1 MTTGNVEI
9 VRKMFD
15 SRARGDLDAFAG
27 SFHPQAEF
35 HPLAGDGR
43 VYHGPE
49 GVRQFFSDL
58 TSRGVSVEV
67 SSHQFLDRDE
77 YVVILGAIRRR
88 EPGGTTESSAAWV
101 MKLDEGKVIEGTGY
115 TVCADALAAVGTRLS
130 GV

>member
-1 MTTGNVEI
+1 MTAGNVEI

-15 SRARGDLDAFAG
+15 SRARGDVDAFAG
-27 SFHPQAEF
+27 SFHPHAEF
-35 HPLAGDGR
+35 HPLFGDGR

-49 GVRQFFSDL
+49 GVLQFFSDL

-67 SSHQFLDRDE
+67 SSHQFLDRDD

-88 EPGGTTESSAAWV
+88 EPGRTTESSAAWV
-101 MKLDEGKVIEGTGY
+101 MKLDGGKVLEGTGY
-115 TVCADALAAVGTRLS
+115 TVCADALAAVSTRLS